1 MAQPNQGQDPEWKK
15 LINQLVN
22 LNDKGGVITR
32 VATTAAT
39 TINQQALA
47 LEAVSAALDAILIKL
62 NSIPS
67 SAQIEEALK
76 TANGDQVKALE
87 TLIQDQ
93 NNAIN
98 PALKTLQANVGS
110 VQTATQSITD
120 AQNPQQP
127 AIGGKRRRRTRSKGK
142 KYHKRTKRGGY
153 GYGNGKGKG
162 KGKKSPKK
170 K

>member
-1 MAQPNQGQDPEWKK
+1 MAQPNQGQDPEWQG

-22 LNDKGGVITR
+22 LNDKGGVIAR

-39 TINQQALA
+39 TINKQALA
-47 LEAVSAALDAILIKL
+47 LEAVSAALDEILNKL
-62 NSIPS
+62 KDTPS
-67 SAQIEEALK
+67 SAQIQEALQK
-76 TANGDQVKALE
+76 ANGDQVQAIG

-98 PALKTLQANVGS
+98 PALKTLQDNLKKVENN
-110 VQTATQSITD
+110 TKSITD

-127 AIGGKRRRRTRSKGK
+127 AIGGKRRRRTRNKGK

-153 GYGNGKGKG
+153 TYGEK
-162 KGKKSPKK
+162 KKSQKK
-170 K
+170 